1 MTGSGGG
8 DGEGQERGSA
18 LQRVTWPLLAVV
30 TAYLYFFA
38 GSYFG
43 VYDPRVRAGTVVI
56 VAAVLAAWGIAA
68 LRDARWRPDARL
80 WPAFAVS
87 LAVMTVA
94 MLASRNPRIGLDYV
108 AYSVILTALYLLLRQ
123 LLAHH
128 FFRPRITALA
138 MLLGMVMLL
147 AYLLAITARWI
158 TWWGWVGRLAAPPL
172 RPFSEGLS
180 FGNPGPIAALA
191 VLGLIVTAAHLGFGS
206 RARVAA
212 IAVQS
217 VVAGFVV
224 FTTASRASWVAIAGT
239 VGVFAVVG
247 LLRPGV
253 RAWVRSRLRTR
264 HGRAVAVA
272 LVVAAA
278 AAAVPL
284 GPRVVDRFL
293 TGGVEARTDFI
304 AAALRMFQQS
314 PVLGVGPGMW
324 VADRIAFTT
333 ATETDYYIPY
343 AHNLPAQIAAEY
355 GVVGIAASVFVL
367 WVLWRLFSR
376 AVRGGDPVR
385 RRWAWAAAV
394 ALVYI
399 AIQQEF
405 DLFANMPT
413 ILFVLALPVAVVDA
427 MDHEGPL
434 LGLRLPARRALTAA
448 GTVALVAAV
457 AWSGW
462 AEQSALAQDRAL
474 NMISDGNWAGALPDL
489 EQAHALDRA
498 MPAIELPL
506 GLAQARTDP
515 AAALK
520 TLRGLAQSDDLPTAW
535 LDVAALEQAAGDAA
549 GARQDLGRAL
559 RLGQQQPQVAFAAGW
574 LYEQLGDAGQADT
587 WYSNALVLET
597 RLAGD
602 PFWADP
608 ARAGRWPQ
616 IRDAALARLDPFGRA
631 DLWLSADDVVQA
643 RAALATVP
651 AADQGSLPDVLA
663 AWDGDAAARSALYA
677 YTSAHPLDITA
688 ITYSARVA
696 ARAKDYQRSQMY
708 RDWADTVG
716 GNTGALGA
724 EVAVGEPQSPGRPV
738 AGLNSIAWGIYTYR
752 RPTPSDQ
759 LVPSLPHLVLTE

>member
-1 MTGSGGG
+1 MTYGDHDAGG
-8 DGEGQERGSA
+8 QQRGTTA
-18 LQRVTWPLLAVV
+18 QRVVWPLLAVA
-30 TAYLYFFA
+30 TAYVYFFA
-38 GSYFG
+38 GSYYG
-43 VYDPRVRAGTVVI
+43 VYDARVRVGSVVI
-56 VAAVLAAWGIAA
+56 IAVLVLAWAVAA

-87 LAVMTVA
+87 LAVMTVS

-123 LLAHH
+123 LLAHP

-191 VLGLIVTAAHLGFGS
+191 ALGVIVTAAHLGFGS
-206 RARVAA
+206 RARVAV
-212 IAVQS
+212 IAGQG
-217 VVAGFVV
+217 VVAAFVV

-239 VGVFAVVG
+239 VGVFAVVA
-247 LLRPGV
+247 LLQPGV
-253 RAWVRSRLRTR
+253 RAWIRAWLRTR
-264 HGRAVAVA
+264 RARATVAA

-278 AAAVPL
+278 VAAVAL
-284 GPRVVDRFL
+284 GPRIVERFL

-314 PVLGVGPGMW
+314 PVLGVGPGLW

-333 ATETDYYIPY
+333 PAETDYYIPY

-355 GVVGIAASVFVL
+355 GVVGIAASVVVL
-367 WVLWRLFSR
+367 WLLWRLFAR

-394 ALVYI
+394 TLVYI

-427 MDHEGPL
+427 MDREGPL
-434 LGLRLPARRALTAA
+434 LALRLPARRALAAA
-448 GTVALVAAV
+448 GTAALVAAV

-462 AEQSALAQDRAL
+462 AEQSALLQDRAL

-489 EQAHALDRA
+489 EQAHALDPA

-535 LDVAALEQAAGDAA
+535 LDVAALEEAARDTAD
-549 GARQDLGRAL
+549 ARQDLDRAL
-559 RLGQQQPQVAFAAGW
+559 RLGQQQPQVTFAAGW
-574 LYEQLGDAGQADT
+574 LYEQMGDLSSSST
-587 WYSNALVLET
+587 WYTTTLILEP

-602 PFWADP
+602 PFWMDP
-608 ARAGRWPQ
+608 ARAARWPA
-616 IRDAALARLDPFGRA
+616 IRDAAIARLDPFGQA
-631 DLWLSADDVVQA
+631 DLWLSADDVAQA
-643 RAALATVP
+643 RAALANISP
-651 AADQGSLPDVLA
+651 AEQGSLPAVVA

-677 YTSAHPLDITA
+677 YTAAHPQDITA
-688 ITYSARVA
+688 ISYSARVA
-696 ARAKDYQRSQMY
+696 ARAKDYERSQMY
-708 RDWADTVG
+708 RDWADTVAG
-716 GNTGALGA
+716 GSGSLGA
-724 EVAVGEPQSPGRPV
+724 EIEVGKPQSAGQPV

-752 RPTPSDQ
+752 RSTPADQ
-759 LVPSLPHLVLTE
+759 LVPELPHLVLAE